1 MFFFVLLRA
10 WGKEKK
16 LGPYKEYKESNL
28 GESEFFSLSYANDE
42 TKNGIEQENDKKRS
56 PSPPFKSKY

>member
-42 TKNGIEQENDKKRS
+42 RKTESTQENDKRS
-56 PSPPFKSKY
+56 PSSPFKPKY

>member
-42 TKNGIEQENDKKRS
+42 TKNGIDTGEWQTLPL
-56 PSPPFKSKY
+56 PSL